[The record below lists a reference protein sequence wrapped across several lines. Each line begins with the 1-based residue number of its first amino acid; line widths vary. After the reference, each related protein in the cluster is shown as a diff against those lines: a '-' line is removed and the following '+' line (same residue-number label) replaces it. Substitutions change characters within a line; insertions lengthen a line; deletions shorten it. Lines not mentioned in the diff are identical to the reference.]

1 MGRDHAGVDSRGL
14 AGVWSYP
21 QGGGGEGGG
30 KMCDGRQ
37 DPKIVGEAG
46 NGLDIYMAA
55 VGCQGHFINPVLASC
70 HANQLN

>member
-1 MGRDHAGVDSRGL
+1 MRVR
-14 AGVWSYP
+14 V
-21 QGGGGEGGG
+21 EERCV
-30 KMCDGRQ
+30 MGRQ

-55 VGCQGHFINPVLASC
+55 VGCQGHFINPVPASC